1 MENAIKNLMSSN
13 IVSVTSEQSVQE
25 AAALMEQ
32 NDIGAIPVI
41 ENGQLRGIITD
52 RDITL
57 RATAKNQ
64 QSNCPISQ
72 CMSSEI
78 VSADASMDIHEAAN
92 LMAQKQIRRL
102 PVTENGQAVGMLS
115 IGDLAQQNIYRN
127 EAGDA
132 LSNISI
138 PKASMQGA
146 QQQANA
152 QAAQQQAN
160 AQAAQQQNAQMQQQ
174 QNAQMAQQ
182 QNAQM
187 QQQQNAQMN
196 QQNNKGMQ

>member
-13 IVSVTSEQSVQE
+13 IVSVTSQQSVQE

-32 NDIGAIPVI
+32 HDIGAIPVV

-57 RATAKNQ
+57 RATAQNQ
-64 QSNCPISQ
+64 QSNCPIGQ
-72 CMSSEI
+72 CMSDQI
-78 VSADASMDIHEAAN
+78 VSADASMDVHEAAQ
-92 LMAQKQIRRL
+92 LMAQNQIRRL
-102 PVTENGQAVGMLS
+102 PVTENGQTVGMLS

-138 PKASMQGA
+138 PKA
-146 QQQANA
+146 QQANGQA
-152 QAAQQQAN
+152 QAQASQSAQQPNQQMN
-160 AQAAQQQNAQMQQQ
+160 ASQQNP
-174 QNAQMAQQ
+174 
-182 QNAQM
+182 
-187 QQQQNAQMN
+187 
-196 QQNNKGMQ
+196 GMQ

>member
-13 IVSVTSEQSVQE
+13 IVSVTSDQTVQE

-64 QSNCPISQ
+64 QGNCPIGQ

-78 VSADASMDIHEAAN
+78 VSADASMDVHEAAQ
-92 LMAQKQIRRL
+92 LMAEKQIRRL
-102 PVTENGQAVGMLS
+102 PVTENGQTVGMLS

-138 PKASMQGA
+138 PQALRQSA
-146 QQQANA
+146 QQS
-152 QAAQQQAN
+152 N
-160 AQAAQQQNAQMQQQ
+160 AQAAQQQNAQMAQQ
-174 QNAQMAQQ
+174 QNTQMAQQ
-182 QNAQM
+182 QNT
-187 QQQQNAQMN
+187 QMN
-196 QQNNKGMQ
+196 QQNNQGMQ